1 MINDKIP
8 TKVLSNYIDS
18 LVNSFFKILPIKEN
32 EEDTLCEY
40 MKSLQLEL
48 IGCNKLF
55 VATNFDS
62 SLLSLIGVL
71 QYLIDEPCDVSVVKR
86 EVFKAIS
93 ICKRLKKKYFEE
105 G

>member
-1 MINDKIP
+1 MISGKIP

-55 VATNFDS
+55 VETNFDS

-71 QYLIDEPCDVSVVKR
+71 QYLIDEPCDIPTVKR

-93 ICKRLKKKYFEE
+93 ICKRLKRKYFEE